1 MKTIDYY
8 PESKEGDLNTPYTNK
23 ELEILCNRLSN
34 FPKIRF
40 CCMVDSQGR
49 SAASGFNNNIQPL
62 NNEEQRQML
71 CMASQLEL
79 STKRKFNDT
88 LGNVNFITT
97 YRDNIALIIIPMQQ
111 NYLLLIS
118 VERNAKIEQI
128 VKNTISLLDSNGIL
142 SGRDESISTTEV
154 PTESFECV

>member
-1 MKTIDYY
+1 MKTVDDY

-23 ELEILCNRLSN
+23 ELEILCNRVSN
-34 FPKIRF
+34 HSKIRF

-49 SAASGFNNNIQPL
+49 SVASGFNDNVQLL
-62 NNEEQRQML
+62 NNKGQRQML

-118 VERNAKIEQI
+118 VERNAEIEQI
-128 VKNTISLLDSNGIL
+128 VKNTISLLDSNGIS
-142 SGRDESISTTEV
+142 SGRDEAISITDV
-154 PTESFECV
+154 PTKSFECV

>member
-23 ELEILCNRLSN
+23 ELEILCARLSN
-34 FPKIRF
+34 SPKIRF

-49 SAASGFNNNIQPL
+49 SVASGFNNNIQPL

-71 CMASQLEL
+71 CMASRLEL
-79 STKRKFNDT
+79 STKREFNDT

-97 YRDNIALIIIPMQQ
+97 YRDNLALIIIPMQQ
-111 NYLLLIS
+111 DYLLLMS
-118 VERNAKIEQI
+118 VERNAGIEQI
-128 VKNTISLLDSNGIL
+128 VKNTISLLDSNGIS
-142 SGRDESISTTEV
+142 SGRDESIPLAEN
-154 PTESFECV
+154 PTASSDCV